1 MCMKLTFLGTGAG
14 EGYPGYWCECP
25 HCTYARKHR
34 GKNLRTN
41 SSMVIDEELL
51 IDIGPS
57 CFDNAARFGVNL
69 SKIKTLLVTHPHED
83 HLQPQHLYWR
93 NTDESL
99 LPLTYVEKMRHG
111 GPRFTDIPQLNIYG
125 NSFVM
130 ETLRKSLDDMEEL
143 KINLHEIKEGKEEKT
158 DGYRILPVRG
168 NHGSQQGF
176 SHSYIIQKD
185 EKTVLYALDSGSYD
199 EDQFALIQE
208 YQYDTVIMEGTT
220 GLNEQYGGHMC
231 LVNNIRIR
239 DRLKENKCLRENS
252 RFLLTHLSPHW
263 CPPHDWYESIVASE
277 GLELAYDGL
286 QIEV

>member
-1 MCMKLTFLGTGAG
+1 MKLTFLGTGAG

-185 EKTVLYALDSGSYD
+185 EKTLLYALDSGSYD

-208 YQYDTVIMEGTT
+208 YQYDAVIMEGTT

-231 LVNNIRIR
+231 LMNNIRIR

-286 QIEV
+286 QIEI

>member
-1 MCMKLTFLGTGAG
+1 MKLTFLGTGAG
-14 EGYPGYWCECP
+14 ETYPGYWCECP

-57 CFDNAARFGVNL
+57 CFDNATRFGVNL
-69 SKIKTLLVTHPHED
+69 SKLKTLLVTHPHED
-83 HLQPQHLYWR
+83 HLYPQHLRWR

-143 KINLHEIKEGKEEKT
+143 KINLHEIREGKEEKT

-208 YQYDTVIMEGTT
+208 YQYDAVIMEGTT

-286 QIEV
+286 QIEI

>member
-1 MCMKLTFLGTGAG
+1 MKLTFLGTGAG
-14 EGYPGYWCECP
+14 ETYPGYWCECP

-51 IDIGPS
+51 IDMGPS

-83 HLQPQHLYWR
+83 HLYPQHLHWR

-130 ETLRKSLDDMEEL
+130 ETLGKSLDDMEEL
-143 KINLHEIKEGKEEKT
+143 KINLHEIREGKEEKT

-185 EKTVLYALDSGSYD
+185 EKTLLYALDSGSYD

-208 YQYDTVIMEGTT
+208 YQYDAVIMEGTT

-239 DRLKENKCLRENS
+239 ERLKENKCLRENS

-286 QIEV
+286 QIEI

>member
-1 MCMKLTFLGTGAG
+1 MKLTFLGTGAG
-14 EGYPGYWCECP
+14 ETYPGYWCECP

-69 SKIKTLLVTHPHED
+69 SKLKTLLVTHPHED
-83 HLQPQHLYWR
+83 HLYLQHLRWR

-143 KINLHEIKEGKEEKT
+143 KINLHEIREGKEEKT

-168 NHGSQQGF
+168 NHGSQWGF

-185 EKTVLYALDSGSYD
+185 GKTLLYALDSGSYD

-208 YQYDTVIMEGTT
+208 YQYDAVIMEGTT

-231 LVNNIRIR
+231 LMNNIRIR

>member
-1 MCMKLTFLGTGAG
+1 MKLTFLGTGAG
-14 EGYPGYWCECP
+14 ETYPGYWCECP

-51 IDIGPS
+51 IDMGPS

-69 SKIKTLLVTHPHED
+69 SKLKTLLVTHPHED
-83 HLQPQHLYWR
+83 HLYPQHLRWR

-185 EKTVLYALDSGSYD
+185 EKTLLYALDSGSYD

-208 YQYDTVIMEGTT
+208 YQYDAVIMEGTT

-239 DRLKENKCLRENS
+239 ERLKENKCLRENS

-286 QIEV
+286 QIEI

>member
-1 MCMKLTFLGTGAG
+1 MKLTFLGTGAG

-111 GPRFTDIPQLNIYG
+111 DPRFTDIPQLNIYG

-208 YQYDTVIMEGTT
+208 YQYDAVIMEGTT

>member
-1 MCMKLTFLGTGAG
+1 MKLTFLGTGAG
-14 EGYPGYWCECP
+14 ETYPGYWCECP

-51 IDIGPS
+51 IDMGPS

-69 SKIKTLLVTHPHED
+69 SKLKTLLVTHPHED
-83 HLQPQHLYWR
+83 HLYPQHLRWR

-143 KINLHEIKEGKEEKT
+143 KINLHEIREGKEEKT

-168 NHGSQQGF
+168 NHGSPRGF
-176 SHSYIIQKD
+176 SHSYIIQED
-185 EKTVLYALDSGSYD
+185 GKTLLYALDSGSYD

-208 YQYDTVIMEGTT
+208 YQYDAVIMEGTT

-231 LVNNIRIR
+231 LMNNIRIR

-286 QIEV
+286 QIEI

>member
-1 MCMKLTFLGTGAG
+1 MKLTFLGTGAG

-69 SKIKTLLVTHPHED
+69 SKLKTLLVTHPHED
-83 HLQPQHLYWR
+83 HLYPQHLHWR

-185 EKTVLYALDSGSYD
+185 GKTLLYALDSGSYD

-208 YQYDTVIMEGTT
+208 YQYDAVIMEGTT

-239 DRLKENKCLRENS
+239 ERLKENKCLRENS

-286 QIEV
+286 QIEI

>member
-1 MCMKLTFLGTGAG
+1 MKLTFLGTGAG
-14 EGYPGYWCECP
+14 ETYPGYWCECP

-69 SKIKTLLVTHPHED
+69 SKLKTLLVTHPHED
-83 HLQPQHLYWR
+83 HLYPQHLHWR

-143 KINLHEIKEGKEEKT
+143 KINLHEIREGKEEKT
-158 DGYRILPVRG
+158 DGYRSCR
-168 NHGSQQGF
+168 
-176 SHSYIIQKD
+176 
-185 EKTVLYALDSGSYD
+185 
-199 EDQFALIQE
+199 FAEIMGRNG
-208 YQYDTVIMEGTT
+208 DFPTVISFRKMEKRYCMRWIPEVMT
-220 GLNEQYGGHMC
+220 
-231 LVNNIRIR
+231 RIS
-239 DRLKENKCLRENS
+239 L
-252 RFLLTHLSPHW
+252 H
-263 CPPHDWYESIVASE
+263 
-277 GLELAYDGL
+277 
-286 QIEV
+286 

>member
-1 MCMKLTFLGTGAG
+1 MKLTFLGTGAG

-41 SSMVIDEELL
+41 SSMVMDEELL

-111 GPRFTDIPQLNIYG
+111 GPRFTDILQLNIYG

-130 ETLRKSLDDMEEL
+130 ETLGKSLDDMEEL

-185 EKTVLYALDSGSYD
+185 EKTLLYALDSGSYD

-208 YQYDTVIMEGTT
+208 YQYDAVIMEGTT

-239 DRLKENKCLRENS
+239 ERLKENKCLRENS

-286 QIEV
+286 QIEI

>member
-1 MCMKLTFLGTGAG
+1 MKLTFLGTGAG

-69 SKIKTLLVTHPHED
+69 SKLKTLLVTHPHED
-83 HLQPQHLYWR
+83 HLYPQHLHWR

-143 KINLHEIKEGKEEKT
+143 KINLHEIREGKEEKT

-185 EKTVLYALDSGSYD
+185 GKTLLYALDSGSYD

-208 YQYDTVIMEGTT
+208 YQYDAVIMEGTT

-231 LVNNIRIR
+231 LMNNIRIR

-286 QIEV
+286 QIEI

>member
-1 MCMKLTFLGTGAG
+1 MKLTFLGTGAG

-51 IDIGPS
+51 IDMGPS

-130 ETLRKSLDDMEEL
+130 ETLGKSLDDMEEL

-185 EKTVLYALDSGSYD
+185 EKTLLYALDSGSYD

-208 YQYDTVIMEGTT
+208 YQYDAVIMEGTT

-239 DRLKENKCLRENS
+239 ERLKENKCLRENS

-286 QIEV
+286 QIEI

>member
-1 MCMKLTFLGTGAG
+1 MKLTFLGTGAG

-69 SKIKTLLVTHPHED
+69 SKLKTLLVTHPHED
-83 HLQPQHLYWR
+83 HLYPQHLHWR

-143 KINLHEIKEGKEEKT
+143 KINLHEIREGKEEKT

-168 NHGSQQGF
+168 NHGSQRGF

-185 EKTVLYALDSGSYD
+185 GKTLLYALDSGSYD

-208 YQYDTVIMEGTT
+208 HQYDAVIMEGTT

-231 LVNNIRIR
+231 LMNNIRIR

-286 QIEV
+286 QIEI

>member
-1 MCMKLTFLGTGAG
+1 MKLTFLGTGAG
-14 EGYPGYWCECP
+14 ETYPGYWCECP

-41 SSMVIDEELL
+41 SSMVIDKELL
-51 IDIGPS
+51 IDMGPS

-69 SKIKTLLVTHPHED
+69 SKLKTLLVTHPHED
-83 HLQPQHLYWR
+83 HLYPQHLRWR

-185 EKTVLYALDSGSYD
+185 EKTLLYALDSGSYD

-208 YQYDTVIMEGTT
+208 YQYDAVIMEGTT

-239 DRLKENKCLRENS
+239 ERLKENKCLRENS

-286 QIEV
+286 QIEI

>member
-1 MCMKLTFLGTGAG
+1 MKLTFLGTGAG
-14 EGYPGYWCECP
+14 ETYPGYWCECP

-83 HLQPQHLYWR
+83 HLYPQHLRWR

-185 EKTVLYALDSGSYD
+185 EKTLLYALDSGSYD

-208 YQYDTVIMEGTT
+208 YQYDAVIMEGTT

-239 DRLKENKCLRENS
+239 ERLKENKCLRENS

-286 QIEV
+286 QIEI

>member
-1 MCMKLTFLGTGAG
+1 MKLTFLGTGAG
-14 EGYPGYWCECP
+14 ETYPGYWCECP

-51 IDIGPS
+51 IDMGPS

-69 SKIKTLLVTHPHED
+69 SKLKTLLVTHPHED
-83 HLQPQHLYWR
+83 HLYPQHLRWR

-185 EKTVLYALDSGSYD
+185 KKTLLYALDSGSYD

-208 YQYDTVIMEGTT
+208 YQYDAVIMEGTT

-239 DRLKENKCLRENS
+239 ERLKENKCLRENS

-286 QIEV
+286 QIEI

>member
-1 MCMKLTFLGTGAG
+1 MKLTFLGTGAG

-69 SKIKTLLVTHPHED
+69 SKLKTLLVTHPHED

-130 ETLRKSLDDMEEL
+130 ETLGKSLDDMEEL

-185 EKTVLYALDSGSYD
+185 EKMLLYALDSGSYD

-208 YQYDTVIMEGTT
+208 YQYDAVIMEGTT

-239 DRLKENKCLRENS
+239 ERLKENKCLRENS

-286 QIEV
+286 QIEI

>member
-1 MCMKLTFLGTGAG
+1 MKLTFLGTGAG
-14 EGYPGYWCECP
+14 ETYPGYWCECP

-185 EKTVLYALDSGSYD
+185 EKTLLYALDSGSYD

-208 YQYDTVIMEGTT
+208 YQYDAVIMEGTT

-239 DRLKENKCLRENS
+239 ERLKENKCLRENS

-286 QIEV
+286 QIEI

>member
-1 MCMKLTFLGTGAG
+1 MKLTFLGTGAG
-14 EGYPGYWCECP
+14 ETYPGYWCECP

-57 CFDNAARFGVNL
+57 CFDNATRFGVNL
-69 SKIKTLLVTHPHED
+69 SKLKTLLVTHPHED
-83 HLQPQHLYWR
+83 HLYPQHLRWR

-125 NSFVM
+125 KSFVM

-208 YQYDTVIMEGTT
+208 YQYDAVIMEGTT

-286 QIEV
+286 QIEI

>member
-1 MCMKLTFLGTGAG
+1 MKLTFLGTGAG

-51 IDIGPS
+51 IDMGPS

-130 ETLRKSLDDMEEL
+130 ETLGKSLDDMEEL
-143 KINLHEIKEGKEEKT
+143 KINLHEIREGKEEKT

-185 EKTVLYALDSGSYD
+185 EKTLLYALDSGSYD

-208 YQYDTVIMEGTT
+208 YQYDAVIMEGTT

-239 DRLKENKCLRENS
+239 ERLKENKCLRENS

-286 QIEV
+286 QIEI

>member
-1 MCMKLTFLGTGAG
+1 MKLTFLGTGAG

-111 GPRFTDIPQLNIYG
+111 GPRFTNIPQLNIYG

-130 ETLRKSLDDMEEL
+130 ETLGKSLDDMEEL

-185 EKTVLYALDSGSYD
+185 EKTLLYALDSGSYD

-208 YQYDTVIMEGTT
+208 YQYDAVIMEGTT

-239 DRLKENKCLRENS
+239 ERLKENKCLRENS

-286 QIEV
+286 QIEI

>member
-1 MCMKLTFLGTGAG
+1 MKLTFLGTGAG

-69 SKIKTLLVTHPHED
+69 SKLKTLLVTHPHED
-83 HLQPQHLYWR
+83 HLYPQHLHWR

-99 LPLTYVEKMRHG
+99 LPLAYVEKMRHG

-143 KINLHEIKEGKEEKT
+143 KINLHEIREGKEEKT

-185 EKTVLYALDSGSYD
+185 GKTLLYALDSGSYD

-208 YQYDTVIMEGTT
+208 YQYDAVIMEGTT

-231 LVNNIRIR
+231 LMNNIRIR

>member
-1 MCMKLTFLGTGAG
+1 MKLTFLGTGAG

-51 IDIGPS
+51 IDMGPS

-83 HLQPQHLYWR
+83 HLYPQHLHWR

-185 EKTVLYALDSGSYD
+185 EKTLLYALDSGSYD

-208 YQYDTVIMEGTT
+208 YQYDAVIMEGTT

-239 DRLKENKCLRENS
+239 ERLKENKCLRENS

-286 QIEV
+286 QIEI

>member
-1 MCMKLTFLGTGAG
+1 MKLTFLGTGAG

-168 NHGSQQGF
+168 NHGPQRGF

-185 EKTVLYALDSGSYD
+185 GQSLLYALDSGSYD

-208 YQYDTVIMEGTT
+208 YQYDAVIMEGTT

-231 LVNNIRIR
+231 LMNNIRIR

>member
-1 MCMKLTFLGTGAG
+1 MKLTFLGTGAG

-41 SSMVIDEELL
+41 SSMGIDEELL

-185 EKTVLYALDSGSYD
+185 EKTLLYALDSGSYD

-208 YQYDTVIMEGTT
+208 YQYDAVIMEGTT

-239 DRLKENKCLRENS
+239 ERLKENKCLRENS

-286 QIEV
+286 QIEI

>member
-1 MCMKLTFLGTGAG
+1 MKLTFLGTGAG
-14 EGYPGYWCECP
+14 ETYPGYWCECP

-51 IDIGPS
+51 IDMGPS

-69 SKIKTLLVTHPHED
+69 SKLKTLLVTHPHED
-83 HLQPQHLYWR
+83 HLYPQHLRWR

-185 EKTVLYALDSGSYD
+185 EKTLLYALDSGSYD

-208 YQYDTVIMEGTT
+208 YQYDAVIMEGTT

-231 LVNNIRIR
+231 LMNNIRIR

>member
-1 MCMKLTFLGTGAG
+1 MKLTFLGTGAG
-14 EGYPGYWCECP
+14 ETYPGYWCECP

-57 CFDNAARFGVNL
+57 CFDNATRFGVNL
-69 SKIKTLLVTHPHED
+69 SKLKTLLVTHPHED
-83 HLQPQHLYWR
+83 HLYPQHLRWR

-143 KINLHEIKEGKEEKT
+143 KINLHEIREGKEEKT

-185 EKTVLYALDSGSYD
+185 GKTLLYALDSGSYD

-208 YQYDTVIMEGTT
+208 YQYDAVIMEGTT

-231 LVNNIRIR
+231 LMNNIRIR

-286 QIEV
+286 QIEI

>member
-1 MCMKLTFLGTGAG
+1 MKLTFLGTGAG

-69 SKIKTLLVTHPHED
+69 SKIKTLLVTHPPED

-185 EKTVLYALDSGSYD
+185 EKTLLYALDSGSYD

-208 YQYDTVIMEGTT
+208 YQYDAVIMEGTT

-239 DRLKENKCLRENS
+239 ERLKENKCLRENS

-286 QIEV
+286 QIEI

>member
-1 MCMKLTFLGTGAG
+1 MKLTFLGTGAG
-14 EGYPGYWCECP
+14 ETYPGYWCECP

-51 IDIGPS
+51 IDMGPS

-69 SKIKTLLVTHPHED
+69 SKLKTLLVTHPHED
-83 HLQPQHLYWR
+83 HLYPQHLHWR
-93 NTDESL
+93 NTDERL
-99 LPLTYVEKMRHG
+99 LPLTYFEKMRHG

-143 KINLHEIKEGKEEKT
+143 KINLHEIREGKEEKT

-168 NHGSQQGF
+168 NHGSQRGF
-176 SHSYIIQKD
+176 SHSYNIQKVG
-185 EKTVLYALDSGSYD
+185 KTLLYALDSGSYD

-208 YQYDTVIMEGTT
+208 YQYDAVIMEGTT

-231 LVNNIRIR
+231 LMNNIRIR
-239 DRLKENKCLRENS
+239 ERLKENKCLRENS

>member
-1 MCMKLTFLGTGAG
+1 MKLTFLGTGAG

-41 SSMVIDEELL
+41 SSMVMDEELL

-69 SKIKTLLVTHPHED
+69 SKLKTLLITHPHED
-83 HLQPQHLYWR
+83 HLYPQHLHWR

-168 NHGSQQGF
+168 NHGSQRGF
-176 SHSYIIQKD
+176 SHSYIIKKD
-185 EKTVLYALDSGSYD
+185 GKTLLYALDSGSYD

-208 YQYDTVIMEGTT
+208 YQYDAVIMEGTT

-231 LVNNIRIR
+231 LMNNIRIR

-286 QIEV
+286 QIEI

>member
-1 MCMKLTFLGTGAG
+1 MKLTFLGTGAG

-51 IDIGPS
+51 IDMGPS

-130 ETLRKSLDDMEEL
+130 ETLGKSLDDMEEL

-168 NHGSQQGF
+168 NHGSQRGF

-185 EKTVLYALDSGSYD
+185 EKTLLYALDSGSYD

-208 YQYDTVIMEGTT
+208 YQYDAVIMEGTT

-239 DRLKENKCLRENS
+239 ERLKENKCLRENS

-286 QIEV
+286 QIEI

>member
-1 MCMKLTFLGTGAG
+1 MKLTFLGTGAG
-14 EGYPGYWCECP
+14 ETYPGYWCECP

-69 SKIKTLLVTHPHED
+69 SKLKTLLVTHPHED
-83 HLQPQHLYWR
+83 HLYPQHLRWR

-208 YQYDTVIMEGTT
+208 YQYDAVIMEGTT

-286 QIEV
+286 QIEI

>member
-1 MCMKLTFLGTGAG
+1 MKLTFLGTGAG
-14 EGYPGYWCECP
+14 ETYPGYWCECP

-51 IDIGPS
+51 IDMGPS

-69 SKIKTLLVTHPHED
+69 SKLKTLLVTHPHED
-83 HLQPQHLYWR
+83 HLYPQHLRWR

-185 EKTVLYALDSGSYD
+185 GKTLLYALDSGSYD

-208 YQYDTVIMEGTT
+208 YQYDAVIMEGTT

-231 LVNNIRIR
+231 LMNNIRIR

>member
-208 YQYDTVIMEGTT
+208 YQYDAVIMEGTT